1 MDLATFKAFAAAGAL
16 VSGTLY
22 LTGVFVAGLTFHNS
36 AAVVLAI
43 VTAGASYLGYLAH
56 FVAWEGN
63 RWALVAL
70 WLTWISIV
78 FGVLAG
84 LSLLVM

>member
-1 MDLATFKAFAAAGAL
+1 MDLATFKTFAAAGAL
-16 VSGTLY
+16 ASGTLY
-22 LTGVFVAGLTFHNS
+22 LTGVFVAGLIFHNN
-36 AAVVLAI
+36 AAVILAI

-63 RWALVAL
+63 MWAIVAL

-84 LSLLVM
+84 LLLLIM